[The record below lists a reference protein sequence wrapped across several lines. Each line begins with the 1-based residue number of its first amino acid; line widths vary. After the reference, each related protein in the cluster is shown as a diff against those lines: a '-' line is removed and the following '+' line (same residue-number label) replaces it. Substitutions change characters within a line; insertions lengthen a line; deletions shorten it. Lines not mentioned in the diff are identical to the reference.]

1 MGYIRLTLGSSCDFT
16 FSGQL
21 SAKLINKTKIR
32 RIVP

>member
-1 MGYIRLTLGSSCDFT
+1 MEYIRLILDFSCDFT

-21 SAKLINKTKIR
+21 SAKLINKIKIR